1 MINNEFMETQ
11 PTFSKIR
18 AELPNMTRTQRKIA
32 DFILK
37 NPSILIKN
45 SITDICEKSG
55 VKSPAS
61 IVRFYK
67 LLDFSGYKEFKIT
80 IAQELARKTFYHSY
94 EDINIDDSPDEIKN
108 KIFSGA
114 ISTLVT
120 NSRFDNMEEY
130 KKARD
135 LILKSNRIIFL
146 GYAASAAICY
156 YAYFRFTELGFNC
169 HFFSDSHINATVLA
183 RPNPDDLVFCIS
195 YSGETKDIIAPLENI
210 AHKDI
215 STIALTS
222 NSDSS
227 LSDLADVVLLTQS
240 DEENIVTDAL
250 SSRVTQMCIVDAL
263 FSIVSLEMG
272 EEALSRLITTRRTFM
287 DYKKDKS

>member
-1 MINNEFMETQ
+1 METQ

-240 DEENIVTDAL
+240 DEENI
-250 SSRVTQMCIVDAL
+250 
-263 FSIVSLEMG
+263 
-272 EEALSRLITTRRTFM
+272 
-287 DYKKDKS
+287 